1 VPDRPRLTPAIADV
15 RRAVREWLAEHASAE
30 GGGILVALSG
40 GPDSL
45 ALAAALAFEAPRAEL
60 PVAAGAVIVDHGL
73 QAGSAE
79 VAARAAEQAR
89 LLGLEPVVVR
99 RVTVG
104 GAGGPEA
111 AARAARYAALEA
123 AATEVGAGWIL
134 LAHTLDDQAE
144 TVLLGLARGSGPT
157 SLSGMAA
164 VTGRLGRPLLAVRR
178 AKTVAFC
185 TDSGLDAWHDPQ
197 NDDPAF
203 TRVRIRQTVLP
214 LLERELGP
222 GVAEALVR
230 TADQLREDSAAL
242 DHFADEQAEELAD
255 HAEAGISLDVRGLA
269 ANPPALRQRLIR
281 LAVESEFAV
290 SLSRVQTLEV
300 ARLVTDWHGQG
311 AVHLPGVTVVRRG
324 GILHFEAVATP

>member
-1 VPDRPRLTPAIADV
+1 VPDRPRLTPAIADT
-15 RRAVREWLAEHASAE
+15 RRAVREWLAEHAPGEA
-30 GGGILVALSG
+30 GRILVALSG
-40 GPDSL
+40 GADSL
-45 ALAAALAFEAPRAEL
+45 ALAAAVAFEAPRAQSA
-60 PVAAGAVIVDHGL
+60 VAAGAVIVDHGL
-73 QAGSAE
+73 QPGSAE
-79 VAARAAEQAR
+79 VAERAAEQAR
-89 LLGLEPVVVR
+89 GLGLEPVLVR
-99 RVTVG
+99 RVDVG
-104 GAGGPEA
+104 VVGGPEG
-111 AARAARYAALEA
+111 AARTARYAALGA
-123 AATEVGAGWIL
+123 AATEVGASWIL

-157 SLSGMAA
+157 SLAGMAA
-164 VTGRLGRPLLAVRR
+164 ATGRLGRPLLGIRR
-178 AKTVAFC
+178 ETTQAFC
-185 TDSGLDAWHDPQ
+185 AQSGLDAWHDPQ

-222 GVAEALVR
+222 GIADALVR
-230 TADQLREDSAAL
+230 TADQLREDTEAL
-242 DHFADEQAEELAD
+242 DHFAEEQAEELAD

-290 SLSRVQTLEV
+290 GLSRSQTLEV
-300 ARLVTDWHGQG
+300 ARLVTHWHGQG